1 MHSNA
6 DTIIRAAEQLSVTLS
21 GVRQVFAD
29 IDDLLPAYAELNLL
43 TLVLE
48 RAEELASDI
57 VAAARR
63 P

>member
-29 IDDLLPAYAELNLL
+29 IDDLHPAYAELNLL

-57 VAAARR
+57 VTAARR